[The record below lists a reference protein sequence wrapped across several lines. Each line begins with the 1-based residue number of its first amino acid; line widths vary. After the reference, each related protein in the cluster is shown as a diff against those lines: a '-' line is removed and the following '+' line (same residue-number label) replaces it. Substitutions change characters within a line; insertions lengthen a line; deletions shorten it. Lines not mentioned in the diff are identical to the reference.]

1 MHSDGTF
8 SVWLAVK
15 AAALWYAN
23 YMPGRHPIDNF
34 CLKLFDL
41 KMITHRGR
49 HHKNTPS
56 HTHIHSCSVVLQ
68 CESEV
73 FNWSLCTFWYRD
85 ESESYVCLFLVHVMC
100 VCAEAASLADSF
112 SLYAHL
118 SVCLFLL
125 FVSPMTPAGHLS
137 HLFYLAS
144 SLHTHTYTFA
154 HTQTHIHNFPE
165 AHLPL
170 RLSHSV
176 SCSAQYLFLSLHF
189 KKKIPFQ
196 VNSSKNE
203 QFFTASGGSSRDV
216 RMCCLCVFMHVCT
229 NVL

>member
-1 MHSDGTF
+1 
-8 SVWLAVK
+8 
-15 AAALWYAN
+15 
-23 YMPGRHPIDNF
+23 
-34 CLKLFDL
+34 
-41 KMITHRGR
+41 
-49 HHKNTPS
+49 
-56 HTHIHSCSVVLQ
+56 
-68 CESEV
+68 
-73 FNWSLCTFWYRD
+73 
-85 ESESYVCLFLVHVMC
+85 MC

-189 KKKIPFQ
+189 KKKFPFKSTRAKMNNFLLPAGGPAGTCVCAVCVYLCMSAQ
-196 VNSSKNE
+196 MYCKCTSMRTQLYTSALKRNTRHHMKEVCV
-203 QFFTASGGSSRDV
+203 QFILLCTDCVTTRT
-216 RMCCLCVFMHVCT
+216 LCVCFPPHGAYRRIYV
-229 NVL
+229 VW